1 MDPTLTN
8 ISTFMFSTAIFT
20 RNPPP
25 ELGAVQLEWSKS
37 PLNIKNRVDS
47 LDPQAKCDWLI
58 QGADLAG
65 TRWFAIPKFAIGKP
79 PLRIDIHVPE
89 LVNTPGYLRD
99 TLEPNSPMFCELE
112 TAGTSQMAIHIA
124 RALHWWSSKNERFLH
139 DYLQLPFG
147 SRILFET
154 LSHDIR
160 QIDIQFV
167 PIYDIER
174 QWLSEKTLRGMWD
187 VPDAAWPST
196 VDFGSLQ
203 FQRRLHDTIDVV
215 SIDGHG
221 NQEFVFKSLM
231 NDIKYLYHELKT
243 LMAMKPHPN
252 VIPRPIYLVTK
263 RCGFGGRRGVCG
275 MILKYY
281 RRGTLRRWLKEHR
294 QIPYEMSHTLR
305 GSWAKQIVSA
315 LIHIKSHG
323 PGYYTNLKLDNI
335 VVADSHDSDVLK
347 VVIIDF
353 EQRLGSPAWTPPE
366 IHSVTFLADLIHL
379 DPHSSISRSYQ
390 DLFCRHGAIIPDSEK
405 AARYTN
411 PEYGYCYPWSS
422 LNPKECEDAQ
432 VFMLGKL
439 LWCLFENASLLN
451 SYIGINSFRDNYSD
465 KVFPDF
471 DTTPGSLRQCILQCT
486 SGSWEST
493 GRTPPLVAHG
503 KKIVLRDRHKQGM
516 QSSVEEVQVA
526 IRKWW
531 RQQILDAEALL
542 KCNGRGK
549 NVSQCG
555 MRPSLQDVLQVLD
568 GMEQS
573 S

>member
-1 MDPTLTN
+1 MDPTPTN
-8 ISTFMFSTAIFT
+8 ISTFMFPTAIFT

-25 ELGAVQLEWSKS
+25 ELEPAPLEWSMS
-37 PLNIKNRVDS
+37 SLNIKNRVDS
-47 LDPQAKCDWLI
+47 LDPPARCDWII

-65 TRWFAIPKFAIGKP
+65 TRWFAIPKFVIGRP
-79 PLRIDIHVPE
+79 SLRIDIH
-89 LVNTPGYLRD
+89 
-99 TLEPNSPMFCELE
+99 PNSPMFCELE
-112 TAGTSQMAIHIA
+112 TAGTSHMAIHIL

-160 QIDIQFV
+160 QMNIQFV
-167 PIYDIER
+167 PVYDIER
-174 QWLSEKTLRGMWD
+174 QWLSEKTIHGMWD
-187 VPDAAWPST
+187 VPDTTWPGT
-196 VDFGSLQ
+196 VDFRSLQ

-243 LMAMKPHPN
+243 LMAIKPHPN
-252 VIPRPIYLVTK
+252 IILSPIYPVTK

-294 QIPYEMSHTLR
+294 QIPSEISHTTK

-315 LIHIKSHG
+315 LIHIKNHG
-323 PGYYTNLKLDNI
+323 PGYYTNLKLDNV
-335 VVADSHDSDVLK
+335 VVAESHDYSVLK

-366 IHSVTFLADLIHL
+366 IHSVTFLADLIHH
-379 DPHSSISRSYQ
+379 DPHSSISRSYH
-390 DLFCRHGAIIPDSEK
+390 DLFCRYGAIIPESEK

-411 PEYGYCYPWSS
+411 SETGYCYPWSS
-422 LNPKECEDAQ
+422 LSPKEREDAQ
-432 VFMLGKL
+432 VFMLGKI

-451 SYIGINSFRDNYSD
+451 SYIGINSFRDNYSG

-471 DTTPGSLRQCILQCT
+471 DTTPRPLRQCILQCT

-503 KKIVLRDRHKQGM
+503 KKIVLRDCHKQGR

-531 RQQILDAEALL
+531 RQQILDAEAFL
-542 KCNGRGK
+542 KCHGSGTNA
-549 NVSQCG
+549 SQCG
-555 MRPSLQDVLQVLD
+555 RRPSLQDVLRVLD
-568 GMEQS
+568 RMELQS
-573 S
+573 L